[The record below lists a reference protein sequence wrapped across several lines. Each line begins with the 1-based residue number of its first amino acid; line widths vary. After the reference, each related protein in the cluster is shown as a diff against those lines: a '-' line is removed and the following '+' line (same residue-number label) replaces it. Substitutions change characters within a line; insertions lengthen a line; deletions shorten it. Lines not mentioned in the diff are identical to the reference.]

1 MSSKKEDMI
10 IFCPKMI
17 YFYVCS
23 GRNTKNQDL
32 PNSHFCK
39 KNLVSVEFTDKNH
52 GKPTLHSLIAQHVL
66 EMSVKLIFQYER
78 FEKKHCFALMVL
90 NSFLICF
97 YLKCI
102 WNEIFDNNFIVLLES
117 ALKDKIN
124 AVYRLFNNLSRS
136 KVMTEVLKIKRKNGK
151 KSSKNQ

>member
-1 MSSKKEDMI
+1 MFVVGEIRKI
-10 IFCPKMI
+10 RICQTVIFA
-17 YFYVCS
+17 
-23 GRNTKNQDL
+23 
-32 PNSHFCK
+32 K
-39 KNLVSVEFTDKNH
+39 KNLVSVEFTNKNH

-102 WNEIFDNNFIVLLES
+102 
-117 ALKDKIN
+117 
-124 AVYRLFNNLSRS
+124 
-136 KVMTEVLKIKRKNGK
+136 
-151 KSSKNQ
+151 